1 MSTEIKDQTKRR
13 AQIKLLEAVIAQ
25 TDAAIVTQN
34 LILENLERKLI
45 RQCTEL
51 RMQKLFLVNAERA
64 AAKARSGGLAS
75 AAV

>member
-1 MSTEIKDQTKRR
+1 MNASIEIKDQSKRI

-34 LILENLERKLI
+34 LILQNLEQKLI

-51 RMQKLFLVNAERA
+51 RMQKLFLVNAQRA
-64 AAKARSGGLAS
+64 AAKAAKS
-75 AAV
+75 